1 MTNNAYELYKRLIC
15 CSSNPTGITKQE
27 DQLYTVKKQPTLDN
41 ITRNLYLAL
50 QMDRAHIW
58 LQSYIRDHL
67 QSFMLPSPS
76 Q

>member
-41 ITRNLYLAL
+41 ITRTLYLAL

-67 QSFMLPSPS
+67 QSFMLPYPS